1 MGSDLA
7 NAQSDAPFSEKGFYL
22 AEFRGRTLALA
33 APAEQLRAP
42 APLVAV
48 LEELE
53 ANATPVVLISSE
65 PRVFETLLGT
75 PFLSA
80 DAPRLEG
87 AVWRGLRASRRVG
100 ICVKEAD
107 SFARASGRIAVRLGV
122 KKLVW
127 IDGAGALL
135 DREGRRLS
143 FVDLDELRAILR
155 DEPLRGD
162 TRRSGMLREIEAV
175 LTAGLPAV
183 NLCSLTGLSDELFTY
198 AGSGTLFSRER
209 YVVVRHLGIDDFDAA
224 ADLIARGVAEGYLAP
239 RSPEQIERVL
249 TDGFGAFVEG
259 RHLAGIGA
267 LLCHGEPGVGEIASL
282 YTLTRFLG
290 EGIGAHLVTFACDRA
305 RELGCVFAAAVTT
318 SERVAGFF
326 ERNGFRRVP
335 ADEIPAEKW
344 RDYDPLRRVRALC
357 LRRDL

>member
-1 MGSDLA
+1 MGSDVA
-7 NAQSDAPFSEKGFYL
+7 RAQSDAPFSEKGFYL

-33 APAEQLRAP
+33 APAEQLGAL
-42 APLVAV
+42 APLEAV

-53 ANATPVVLISSE
+53 ANATCVVLISSGA
-65 PRVFETLLGT
+65 RVFETLLGT

-122 KKLVW
+122 TKLVW

-162 TRRSGMLREIEAV
+162 ARRSGMLREVEAV

-249 TDGFGAFVEG
+249 ADGFGAFVEG

-267 LLCHGEPGVGEIASL
+267 LVCHGEPGVGEIASL

-305 RELGCVFAAAVTT
+305 RELGCAFAAAVTT